1 MIFFFSIQTEQWEVG
16 DKAPDNIIQVL
27 KVFQGLLKVFRLVFT
42 TF

>member
-1 MIFFFSIQTEQWEVG
+1 MIFFYIQTEKWEVG

-27 KVFQGLLKVFRLVFT
+27 KVFQGLLKVFSLVFT